1 MDRNS
6 YIGVVTAFL
15 TACATMNCASA
26 QQPPE
31 HALTWTP
38 RVIALAPPKPGAPTM
53 TVSSP
58 DFAGQNY
65 RDRRFFNIECCGGQN
80 ISPGVEWSAG
90 PAGTQ
95 SYALVME
102 GEGGV
107 LVRPDPTVHW
117 IIYNIPANV
126 TKLPRA
132 IPTDA
137 HVKDPAG
144 ALNGLQDSATGHEDI
159 SADPGYRGP
168 NFHAEGGTP
177 HPYYFEIFALDT
189 KLDLDPAQARRTAV
203 VAAMRGHVLA
213 SGEVFSRFGLHNFD
227 PPPQ

>member
-80 ISPGVEWSAG
+80 ISPGVDWSAG

-107 LVRPDPTVHW
+107 RVRPDPTVHW

-144 ALNGLQDSATGHEDI
+144 ALNGLQELGDRA
-159 SADPGYRGP
+159 
-168 NFHAEGGTP
+168 
-177 HPYYFEIFALDT
+177 
-189 KLDLDPAQARRTAV
+189 
-203 VAAMRGHVLA
+203 RGHQRR
-213 SGEVFSRFGLHNFD
+213 SGLPRTQL
-227 PPPQ
+227 PR